1 MLAGFPS
8 AAAFLNTDAQLV
20 GQMVKVL
27 RLGVVRDLLC
37 MLLAELL
44 LRQSSLR
51 DFQQRVLGEMADQAG
66 GRAVLDYRRRSGLGP
81 SGDHP
86 PQIHVAPVEGS
97 LGRVFVVGARVRIP
111 QLYRR
116 VHIQHAPVVAPMHDF
131 AGVDVPGQVDEEVS
145 VGEMLAQQAPQV
157 LRRPRSLMKVT
168 RCSIQGFKAASFGS
182 KSMMVMRLGST
193 LRCLIKIGSVQ
204 RATAPKPTNK
214 TRLGMQSSLFFSTTA
229 TGAKA
234 GQQNHAADRQ
244 INPLRVVSSVKR
256 EAPKVLLA

>member
-37 MLLAELL
+37 MLLDELL

-97 LGRVFVVGARVRIP
+97 LGRVLVG
-111 QLYRR
+111 
-116 VHIQHAPVVAPMHDF
+116 
-131 AGVDVPGQVDEEVS
+131 GSS
-145 VGEMLAQQAPQV
+145 VGIP
-157 LRRPRSLMKVT
+157 
-168 RCSIQGFKAASFGS
+168 
-182 KSMMVMRLGST
+182 
-193 LRCLIKIGSVQ
+193 
-204 RATAPKPTNK
+204 
-214 TRLGMQSSLFFSTTA
+214 
-229 TGAKA
+229 
-234 GQQNHAADRQ
+234 
-244 INPLRVVSSVKR
+244 
-256 EAPKVLLA
+256 